1 MHLRAL
7 VIASLAA
14 AAAAQGSNS
23 NVTDVTCGST
33 EYSAKQVEQAVT
45 EGCRLHANDQTV
57 GSNKYPHTFN
67 NREDLTF
74 SAEGPY
80 QEFPIVKSGKF
91 GKRATGR
98 KKGGSGNNS
107 KSENPPR
114 LVLLPGTETFSR
126 SKESPGADRVVFNPD
141 LDGDCVFVGAMTH
154 TGAEGNSFVECKEG
168 SDGDDDSAGMAVTPA
183 WYVAAGGMAAYWAL
197 GL

>member
-7 VIASLAA
+7 VVASLAA
-14 AAAAQGSNS
+14 AAAAQDSS
-23 NVTDVTCGST
+23 NVTEITCGST
-33 EYSAKQVEQAVT
+33 EYSARQVEEAVT
-45 EGCRLHANDQTV
+45 EGCRLYAEDKTV

-98 KKGGSGNNS
+98 KKGGSGGSS
-107 KSENPPR
+107 KLKEPVPSD
-114 LVLLPGTETFSR
+114 LKKVLLSR
-126 SKESPGADRVVFNPD
+126 
-141 LDGDCVFVGAMTH
+141 
-154 TGAEGNSFVECKEG
+154 
-168 SDGDDDSAGMAVTPA
+168 
-183 WYVAAGGMAAYWAL
+183 Y
-197 GL
+197 